1 MTNGPNTDEKTRN
14 HELCPK
20 PPTVFVRQATGLVRE
35 FNMWDAFYFN
45 IALVGFLFVM
55 MYSGFE
61 GPLLGG
67 DPILGLVFPLVF
79 FLLLA
84 YVFRYVAVKTPRTA
98 ADYVFVTRNL
108 SPAWGFAANAGY
120 FVGLVALS
128 IGVTGIVSLAPI
140 GWLPV
145 LQIFGFYTN
154 NAKLISQSFAIFSNG
169 YYVFLLGLVQV
180 VIMGF
185 IPIFG
190 TRVYKWLQGTIIV
203 LQLAVSALLIIVAAA
218 IPHSIAV
225 ARLNHFGNLYG
236 VPNLYDNI
244 TSSNIAVPSYHDPY
258 NTLAWNA
265 IYVFGFI
272 FIISPVYIAGEIK
285 NIKKSSSFSIY
296 AALLVMALFMSL
308 SAYFEYAQWGY
319 SFASKAASLSL
330 SGALP
335 IPTPYLDI
343 LEAVAVGNIW
353 LGLLFPLVFVIQAL
367 LFIAAAV
374 VLGSRLLLSYSLD
387 RILPNFVADINEK
400 YHSPIKAIVITI
412 IAGLIGLVVFALP
425 SSSSYAFLLDADVV
439 AMVCIFPALVVC
451 VAVLKTAWAGKEK
464 LAIMA
469 AGAGIPYL
477 AYTVYQYLTI
487 PVLGAATNLG
497 YYLLLGSILVIFAIY
512 YVAKEIRK
520 RQGISFEQIFKEIPP
535 E

>member
-1 MTNGPNTDEKTRN
+1 
-14 HELCPK
+14 
-20 PPTVFVRQATGLVRE
+20 
-35 FNMWDAFYFN
+35 
-45 IALVGFLFVM
+45 
-55 MYSGFE
+55 
-61 GPLLGG
+61 
-67 DPILGLVFPLVF
+67 
-79 FLLLA
+79 
-84 YVFRYVAVKTPRTA
+84 
-98 ADYVFVTRNL
+98 
-108 SPAWGFAANAGY
+108 
-120 FVGLVALS
+120 
-128 IGVTGIVSLAPI
+128 
-140 GWLPV
+140 
-145 LQIFGFYTN
+145 
-154 NAKLISQSFAIFSNG
+154 
-169 YYVFLLGLVQV
+169 
-180 VIMGF
+180 
-185 IPIFG
+185 
-190 TRVYKWLQGTIIV
+190 
-203 LQLAVSALLIIVAAA
+203 
-218 IPHSIAV
+218 
-225 ARLNHFGNLYG
+225 
-236 VPNLYDNI
+236 
-244 TSSNIAVPSYHDPY
+244 
-258 NTLAWNA
+258 
-265 IYVFGFI
+265 
-272 FIISPVYIAGEIK
+272 
-285 NIKKSSSFSIY
+285 
-296 AALLVMALFMSL
+296 MALFMSL

-469 AGAGIPYL
+469 AAAGIPYL

-487 PVLGAATNLG
+487 PVLGAATTLG